1 MAAPFHLILIAALL
15 LHHPPA
21 FTAAAVA
28 IHSGDLS
35 VLNDLRRTLTNADAL
50 GWDSTAGD
58 PCSSWPHISCDRA
71 GRVNNIDLKNA
82 GLAGTLPATFSN
94 LDALQD
100 LSLQNNA
107 LSGPLPSFRAM
118 SSLRHAFLNNN
129 SFDSIPHDFFSGLT
143 DLLVIS
149 LDGNPLNHSSGGWSL
164 HSDVAAAQQ
173 LQSLSL
179 NGCNLTGGIP
189 DFLGSM
195 INLQELKLAYNSLS
209 GPIPA
214 TFNGSALQT
223 LWLNNQQGAARI
235 SGTLDII
242 ATMTSLH
249 TAWLHGNQFSG
260 PIPDSI
266 AECKMLSD
274 LCLNG
279 NQLVGLVPPSLDT
292 MAGLK
297 SLQLDNNN
305 FVGPVPAVKAGNY
318 TYSHNGFCADTPGIP
333 CSPQV
338 MALLQ
343 FLAEVDYPQKLLGSW
358 SGNDPCGTGWLGVS
372 CVAGNVT
379 RLILPDFGLN
389 GTISNSLG
397 NLSTLLDINL
407 IGNHLTGHVP
417 DSLTNL
423 TLLEKLDLSMNDLT
437 GPLPNFRPS
446 VKVNVTGNLNFNGT
460 PPGSTPR
467 DSPGSP
473 SSSAPN
479 LPGQGT
485 LPENRKKRSAVLL
498 ATTIPVAV
506 SVVALASVCGVLI
519 FRKKRGSAPP
529 NAASVVV
536 HPRESSDPDNLVKIV
551 MVDNDG
557 NAASS
562 QNNTLSGNS
571 SQASDV
577 HMIDTGN
584 FVIAVQ
590 VLRGATKNFTL
601 DNVLGRGGFGVVYK
615 GELHDGTMIAVKR
628 MEAAVISNKALDEF
642 QAEIAVLTKVR
653 HRNLVSILGYSIE
666 GNERLLVY
674 EYMSNGALSKHLF
687 QWKQLELEPLSWKKR
702 LNIALDVARGME
714 YLHNLADQCY
724 IHRDLKSANIL
735 LGDDFRAKVS
745 DFGLVKHAPDGNFS
759 VATRLAGTFGYL
771 APEYAVTG
779 KITTKADVFSFGVV
793 LMELITGMT
802 AIDETRLD
810 EETRYLAS
818 WFCQIRK
825 DEEKVRAAIDPTLD
839 LTEETFESISV
850 IAELAGHCTSREPT
864 QRPDMGHA
872 VNVLVPMVE
881 KWKPV
886 NDETEDYMGIDLHQP
901 LLQMVKNWQ
910 EAEASMTD
918 GSILSLEDS
927 KGSIPARPAGFA
939 ESFTSADGREPLRL
953 DTPNRVSIIDVKLVM
968 VGCNT

>member
-1 MAAPFHLILIAALL
+1 MDAPAALL
-15 LHHPPA
+15 LIAFAALLLRPPA
-21 FTAAAVA
+21 AEDTA
-28 IHSGDLS
+28 INQGDLA
-35 VLNDLRRTLTNADAL
+35 VLQDLRRSLTNGDALAWDPNAADAC
-50 GWDSTAGD
+50 A
-58 PCSSWPHISCDRA
+58 WPHISCDRA

-82 GLAGTLPATFSN
+82 GLSGALPPTFAG

-100 LSLQNNA
+100 LSLQNNN
-107 LSGPLPSFRAM
+107 LSGPLPSFRGMA
-118 SSLRHAFLNNN
+118 SLRHAFLNNN
-129 SFDSIPHDFFSGLT
+129 SFDSIPADFFDGLT
-143 DLLVIS
+143 GLLVIS
-149 LDGNPLNHSSGGWSL
+149 LDQNPLNQSSGGWAL
-164 HSDVAAAQQ
+164 PADVAAAQQ

-189 DFLGSM
+189 DFLGTMNS
-195 INLQELKLAYNSLS
+195 LQELKLAYNALS
-209 GPIPA
+209 GPIPP
-214 TFNGSALQT
+214 TFNGSGLQT
-223 LWLNNQQGAARI
+223 LWLNNQHGVTKL
-235 SGTLDII
+235 SGTLDVI
-242 ATMTSLH
+242 ATMPNLQ
-249 TAWLHGNQFSG
+249 TAWLHGNEFSG

-266 AECKMLSD
+266 ADCKRLND
-274 LCLNG
+274 LCLNS
-279 NQLVGLVPPSLDT
+279 NQLVGLVPPALEN

-305 FVGPVPAVKAGNY
+305 LLGPVPAVKAANY
-318 TYSHNGFCADTPGIP
+318 TYSGNGFCADKPGVP
-333 CSPQV
+333 CSSEV

-343 FLAEVDYPQKLLGSW
+343 FLTEVDYPKKLDSW
-358 SGNDPCGTGWLGVS
+358 SGNDSCTGWLGVT
-372 CVAGNVT
+372 CVEGKVT
-379 RLILPDFGLN
+379 VLNLPDYGLN

-397 NLSTLLDINL
+397 NLSALSDINL
-407 IGNHLTGHVP
+407 VGNHLTGHVP

-423 TLLEKLDLSMNDLT
+423 MLLQKLDLFMNDLT
-437 GPLPNFRPS
+437 GPLPTFSPS

-460 PPGSTPR
+460 VPGTPPKDAS
-467 DSPGSP
+467 GSP
-473 SSSAPN
+473 SSSTPN
-479 LPGQGT
+479 LPGHGA
-485 LPENRKKRSAVLL
+485 LPENRKKGSAVLL

-506 SVVALASVCGVLI
+506 SVVALVSVCAVLM
-519 FRKKRGSAPP
+519 FRKKRGSIPP

-536 HPRESSDPDNLVKIV
+536 HPRENSDPDNLVKIV

-557 NAASS
+557 NGSSS
-562 QNNTLSGNS
+562 QGNTLSGS
-571 SQASDV
+571 SSRASDV
-577 HMIDTGN
+577 HMIDAGS

-590 VLRGATKNFTL
+590 VLRGATKNFAQ

-642 QAEIAVLTKVR
+642 QAEIAILTKVR

-714 YLHNLADQCY
+714 YLHNLAHQCY

-802 AIDETRLD
+802 AIDESRLD

-825 DEEKVRAAIDPTLD
+825 DEEKLRAAIDPTLD
-839 LTEETFESISV
+839 LTDETFESISV

-901 LLQMVKNWQ
+901 LLQMVKGWQ
-910 EAEASMTD
+910 DAEASMTD

-939 ESFTSADGREPLRL
+939 ESFTSADGR
-953 DTPNRVSIIDVKLVM
+953 
-968 VGCNT
+968 